1 MKYYI
6 FAHNRSHIESLVTAT
21 LRAAFEYQGQK
32 CSAASRMYIPES
44 IMEEFKEKFLA
55 EVSKIKVG
63 DVEDFSNFMGAVI
76 SKKAFDSITEYI
88 DYARDSE
95 EAEILAGDRKS
106 VV

>member
-1 MKYYI
+1 
-6 FAHNRSHIESLVTAT
+6 
-21 LRAAFEYQGQK
+21 
-32 CSAASRMYIPES
+32 MYIPES

-76 SKKAFDSITEYI
+76 SKKAFESITGYI

-95 EAEILAGDRKS
+95 EAEILAGGQYDDSEDRKS
-106 VV
+106 TRLNSSHVAISYAVFCLKKKSR